1 MSRGTA
7 SVAVF
12 AALLAAQMTTAGAQ
26 PAQLNTIKDVFEK
39 LYSCWEP
46 PLPANPKTNVSVIVT
61 FRRDGSIFGQPKIT
75 YESEGA
81 DDGDR
86 LLYRLAIMKALERCT
101 PLPFSDALGGA
112 VAGRPFAL
120 RLGSGKYKPRNKERD
135 AWLTQKIL

>member
-1 MSRGTA
+1 MRRLVPP
-7 SVAVF
+7 VAVS
-12 AALLAAQMTTAGAQ
+12 AALVAAQITTAAAQ

-46 PLPANPKTNVSVIVT
+46 PLRVNPKTNVSVIVT
-61 FRRDGSIFGQPKIT
+61 FRRDGSIFGEPKIT

-81 DDGDR
+81 DDSDR
-86 LLYRLAIMKALERCT
+86 LLFRVAIMKALERCT

-120 RLGSGKYKPRNKERD
+120 RLGSGKYKPQSKERS
-135 AWLTQKIL
+135 AWLIQKIL